1 MDYSV
6 ITLAALGVFGV
17 LIHNLVKLNEL
28 NKKLEG
34 NINLWD
40 YLKIERFAIILSLCV
55 VAVALIVR
63 SEVKQLEQVG
73 NWLGIAFVAIG
84 YMAQSIIVTIMGRG
98 QKFLD
103 NSDKN

>member
-28 NKKLEG
+28 NRKLEG
-34 NINLWD
+34 NINLWS
-40 YLKIERFAIILSLCV
+40 YLKLERFAILLSLCV

>member
-28 NKKLEG
+28 NRKLEG
-34 NINLWD
+34 NINLWS
-40 YLKIERFAIILSLCV
+40 YLKLERFAIMLSLCV

>member
-6 ITLAALGVFGV
+6 FTLGALGCFGV

-34 NINLWD
+34 NINLWS
-40 YLKIERFAIILSLCV
+40 YLKLERFAIILSLCV

-63 SEVKQLEQVG
+63 TEVKQLEQVG

>member
-34 NINLWD
+34 NINLWS
-40 YLKIERFAIILSLCV
+40 YLKLERFAIILSLCV

>member
-1 MDYSV
+1 MDYSI

-34 NINLWD
+34 NISLLS
-40 YLKIERFAIILSLCV
+40 YLKLEIFAILLSLCV

-63 SEVKQLEQVG
+63 TEVKQLEQVG

-84 YMAQSIIVTIMGRG
+84 YMAQSIIITVMGRT

-103 NSDKN
+103 NSDK

>member
-34 NINLWD
+34 NISLLS
-40 YLKIERFAIILSLCV
+40 YLKLEIFAILLSLCV

-63 SEVKQLEQVG
+63 TEVKQLEQVG

-103 NSDKN
+103 NSDK